1 MGKVLES
8 EKPKRV
14 RTLLL
19 VQHCPWSVLTVDK
32 YIDTEQNLK
41 LFFYL
46 IVGFIPEPANQE

>member
-1 MGKVLES
+1 MES

-19 VQHCPWSVLTVDK
+19 MQHCPWSVLTVDK

-41 LFFYL
+41 LFF
-46 IVGFIPEPANQE
+46 

>member
-1 MGKVLES
+1 MES

-32 YIDTEQNLK
+32 YIDTEQIFFFLNL
-41 LFFYL
+41 
-46 IVGFIPEPANQE
+46 IGGFIPEPANEE